1 MFEDILKMVKDHF
14 AGNTDV
20 AAAIPA
26 HQADDIHNEIAT
38 HIHDNMQN
46 QAAAAPQASDA
57 GGGILSS
64 IEHSIAGGGMGA
76 AIAGGFISSLAS
88 KFGLPPSITG
98 MISGSLPGLM
108 QKLEGHGNAGTATA
122 AAPTS

>member
-1 MFEDILKMVKDHF
+1 MFENILKMVQDHF
-14 AGNTDV
+14 SNNADV

-26 HQADDIHNEIAT
+26 HQVDEIHNEIAN
-38 HIHDNMQN
+38 HIHDSMQT
-46 QAAAAPQASDA
+46 QAAAAPQSS
-57 GGGILSS
+57 GGGIISE

-76 AIAGGFISSLAS
+76 TIAGGLISSLAS

-108 QKLEGHGNAGTATA
+108 QKLEGHNDAGATPSVVPA
-122 AAPTS
+122 H